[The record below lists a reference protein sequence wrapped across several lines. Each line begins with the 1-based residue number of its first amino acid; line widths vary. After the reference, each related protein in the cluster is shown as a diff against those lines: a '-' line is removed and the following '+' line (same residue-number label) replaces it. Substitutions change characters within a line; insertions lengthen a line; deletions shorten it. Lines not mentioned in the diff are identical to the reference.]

1 MPFGR
6 KKSLMDRAHDYVEQI
21 SDQLTE
27 TVIPQL
33 ESAWEQ
39 AVEKAGPAITD
50 ARDKATPLIAEGRAL
65 AAEKASVGA
74 AMAAEKAAEAREKA
88 APLLAE
94 ARATAA
100 DKAAVGAALAAEKAA
115 ASRELATA
123 KVNELRGIEPEPE
136 GGRLKKF
143 LLLGGLLALGGVV
156 FSKLRARKDADAN
169 WQSTY
174 VPPAPPVAKTPSTP
188 STTATSSTSTAPAA
202 AAAPVTPATTS
213 GDPLT
218 DPLPDDV
225 SADDV
230 VTVDPPATDD
240 IGGGAPGEAISD
252 SVEEAHDATSPDAP
266 AEIIDIEDV
275 PKKH

>member
-6 KKSLMDRAHDYVEQI
+6 KKSLMDRAHDYVEQL
-21 SDQLTE
+21 SDQITE

-50 ARDKATPLIAEGRAL
+50 AREKATPLIAEGRAL

-74 AMAAEKAAEAREKA
+74 ALAAEKATEAREKA

-100 DKAAVGAALAAEKAA
+100 DKASVGAALAAERAS
-115 ASRELATA
+115 ASRDLAAA
-123 KVNELRGIEPEPE
+123 KVNELRGVEPEPQ
-136 GGRLKKF
+136 GGKLKKL
-143 LLLGGLLALGGVV
+143 LLLGGLLAVVGVV
-156 FSKLRARKDADAN
+156 ANKLRAKQDDSAH

-174 VPPAPPVAKTPSTP
+174 VPPAPPASP
-188 STTATSSTSTAPAA
+188 APAPSA
-202 AAAPVTPATTS
+202 PATAAAPVTPATTS

-218 DPLPDDV
+218 DPLPDEI
-225 SADDV
+225 SSDDV
-230 VTVDPPATDD
+230 VTADAPSAED

-252 SVEEAHDATSPDAP
+252 SVEEPSEATTPDQP
-266 AEIIDIEDV
+266 AEIIDIDDV
-275 PKKH
+275 PQKK

>member
-6 KKSLMDRAHDYVEQI
+6 KKSLMDRAHDYVEQL
-21 SDQLTE
+21 SDQITE

-50 ARDKATPLIAEGRAL
+50 AREKATPLIAEGRAL
-65 AAEKASVGA
+65 AAEKAAVGA
-74 AMAAEKAAEAREKA
+74 ALASEKAAEAREKA

-100 DKAAVGAALAAEKAA
+100 DKASVGAALAAERAS
-115 ASRELATA
+115 ASRDLAAA
-123 KVNELRGIEPEPE
+123 KVNELRGFEPEPK
-136 GGRLKKF
+136 GGKLKKA
-143 LLLGGLLALGGVV
+143 LLLGGLLAIVGVV
-156 FSKLRARKDADAN
+156 ANKLRAKQDDSAH

-174 VPPAPPVAKTPSTP
+174 VPPAPPAPK
-188 STTATSSTSTAPAA
+188 APAA
-202 AAAPVTPATTS
+202 PAAPVTPATTS

-218 DPLPDDV
+218 DPLPGETI

-230 VTVDPPATDD
+230 VTADAPAAED

-252 SVEEAHDATSPDAP
+252 SVEEPSEATTPDEP
-266 AEIIDIEDV
+266 AEIIDIDDV
-275 PKKH
+275 PHKK

>member
-6 KKSLMDRAHDYVEQI
+6 KKSLMDRAHDYVEQL
-21 SDQLTE
+21 SE
-27 TVIPQL
+27 TVLPQL

-39 AVEKAGPAITD
+39 AVDKAGPALTE

-74 AMAAEKAAEAREKA
+74 ALAAEKAAEARDKA

-100 DKAAVGAALAAEKAA
+100 DKASIGAAIAAEKAA
-115 ASRELATA
+115 SSRDLAAA
-123 KVNELRGIEPEPE
+123 KVAELRGQEPEPK
-136 GGRLKKF
+136 GGKLKKI
-143 LLLGGLLALGGVV
+143 LLLGGLLAIGGVV
-156 FSKLRARKDADAN
+156 FGKLRAKQDESAN

-174 VPPAPPVAKTPSTP
+174 VPPAPPAKAATP
-188 STTATSSTSTAPAA
+188 ATPAA
-202 AAAPVTPATTS
+202 PAAPVTPATTAVT

-218 DPLPDDV
+218 DPLPEDV

-240 IGGGAPGEAISD
+240 VGGGAPGEAISD
-252 SVEEAHDATSPDAP
+252 AVEEAHEPTTPDEP
-266 AEIIDIEDV
+266 ADVIDIDDV
-275 PKKH
+275 PQKK

>member
-6 KKSLMDRAHDYVEQI
+6 KKSLMDRAHDYVEQL
-21 SDQLTE
+21 SEQLSE
-27 TVIPQL
+27 TVLPQL

-39 AVEKAGPAITD
+39 TVDKAGPALAD

-74 AMAAEKAAEAREKA
+74 ALAAEKAAEARDKA

-100 DKAAVGAALAAEKAA
+100 DRASAGAALAAERASASRDLAA
-115 ASRELATA
+115 A
-123 KVNELRGIEPEPE
+123 KVAELRGIEPEPK
-136 GGRLKKF
+136 GGRLKKL
-143 LLLGGLLALGGVV
+143 LLLGGLLAIGGVV
-156 FSKLRARKDADAN
+156 FSKLRSKQDESAN
-169 WQSTY
+169 WQSSY
-174 VPPAPPVAKTPSTP
+174 VPPAAPKPSTP
-188 STTATSSTSTAPAA
+188 TAP
-202 AAAPVTPATTS
+202 AAPVTPATTAIT

-218 DPLPDDV
+218 DPLPDESV

-230 VTVDPPATDD
+230 VTVDPPASDD

-252 SVEEAHDATSPDAP
+252 SVEEAHAATTPDEP
-266 AEIIDIEDV
+266 AEVIDIDDV
-275 PKKH
+275 PQKH

>member
-6 KKSLMDRAHDYVEQI
+6 KKSYMDRAHDYVEQL
-21 SDQLTE
+21 SE
-27 TVIPQL
+27 TVLPPL

-39 AVEKAGPAITD
+39 TVEKAGPALAD

-65 AAEKASVGA
+65 AAEKAAVGA
-74 AMAAEKAAEAREKA
+74 AFAAEMATEAREKA
-88 APLLAE
+88 APILAE

-100 DKAAVGAALAAEKAA
+100 DKASVGAALAAEKAS
-115 ASRELATA
+115 ASRDLATA
-123 KVNELRGIEPEPE
+123 KVNELRGVEPEPQ
-136 GGRLKKF
+136 GSKLKKF
-143 LLLGGLLALGGVV
+143 LLVTGLLAVGGVV
-156 FSKLRARKDADAN
+156 FSKLRSKQDEGAN

-174 VPPAPPVAKTPSTP
+174 VPPAPPR
-188 STTATSSTSTAPAA
+188 SSTPAA

-213 GDPLT
+213 VPVTGDPLT

-230 VTVDPPATDD
+230 VTVDPPSTDD

-252 SVEEAHDATSPDAP
+252 SVEGAHEATTPDEP
-266 AEIIDIEDV
+266 AEIIDIDDV
-275 PKKH
+275 PHKK